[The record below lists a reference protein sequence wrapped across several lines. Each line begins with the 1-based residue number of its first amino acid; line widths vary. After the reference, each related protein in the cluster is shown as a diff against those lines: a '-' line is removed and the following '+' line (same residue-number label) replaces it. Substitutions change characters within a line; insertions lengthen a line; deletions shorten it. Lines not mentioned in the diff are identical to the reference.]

1 MPTFAFING
10 MALGGGLELTLHC
23 DYRTVSSA
31 AAGIA
36 LPECFLGMFPA
47 WGGAFL
53 LPNLI
58 GPDRAVQ
65 VIIENSLS
73 QNKMLNGAQAYEL
86 GLADALFDG
95 ADFLERS
102 LDWAGQ
108 IVVRHAEGR
117 RGPRSTVASAWDAA
131 VARGRAFADG
141 KVSGASPGP
150 YRALQLMAAAK
161 TADRAD
167 AYAAEDEGLADLIMG
182 PELRASLYAFELV
195 RKRARRPAGAP
206 DPGSPGRSTKIGVV
220 GAGLMA
226 SQLALLFLAGPGAGG
241 DQRS

>member
-10 MALGGGLELTLHC
+10 MALGGGLEVTLHC
-23 DYRTVSSA
+23 DYRTVSKA

-58 GPDRAVQ
+58 GADRAVQ

-108 IVVRHAEGR
+108 IVSGTLSVDRPEIDRGEAGMRPWLADGRSPTERSPAPHRTVSSPAVDGR
-117 RGPRSTVASAWDAA
+117 RERPPIEPPRTRPRTRAW
-131 VARGRAFADG
+131 
-141 KVSGASPGP
+141 P
-150 YRALQLMAAAK
+150 
-161 TADRAD
+161 T
-167 AYAAEDEGLADLIMG
+167 
-182 PELRASLYAFELV
+182 
-195 RKRARRPAGAP
+195 
-206 DPGSPGRSTKIGVV
+206 
-220 GAGLMA
+220 
-226 SQLALLFLAGPGAGG
+226 
-241 DQRS
+241 